1 MKPSDIMDMHLW
13 EFNNYIIGYRK
24 KIRREQENIVTL
36 AHTTASFV
44 NSSKRLKP
52 LQKYLEKI
60 AKNFEKKP
68 TNKNKVD
75 VEKANQIESIIA
87 RLKKLKEGE
96 QK

>member
-1 MKPSDIMDMHLW
+1 MDMHLW

-36 AHTTASFV
+36 AHTTASFH
-44 NSSKRLKP
+44 NAKRLKP

-60 AKNFEKKP
+60 AKNFEKK
-68 TNKNKVD
+68 TVNRNKVD
-75 VEKANQIESIIA
+75 VEKSKHVEEMIA
-87 RLKKLKEGE
+87 KLKSKKEGE